1 MGLQGFGNN
10 NSGSFAPGDAIYAKQ
25 LNRLADYADKAAVGV
40 SDGVIYQSHAGGLAL
55 SSPPPDY
62 TRIILP
68 FTVSVVS
75 DGNQWKYSV
84 WPGTVNNVVPKMG
97 TPPVVLTNT
106 PAPTA
111 KFSKNLLV
119 NEQEYI
125 YISLKPESA
134 DPYRFPDPATC
145 KIINESTPQFDDD
158 NTSWV
163 MIVSVDK
170 KTGVVNQ
177 MINSSLW
184 GSRFKCGSAVANY
197 WYSRV

>member
-25 LNRLADYADKAAVGV
+25 LNRLADYADRAAVGV

-62 TRIILP
+62 TRNIFP

-75 DGNQWKYSV
+75 DGNNWKFSV
-84 WPGTVNNVVPKMG
+84 WPGTLNNVIPKMG
-97 TPPVVLTNT
+97 SPPVVLTNT

-111 KFSKNLLV
+111 TFGKSLAS
-119 NEQEYI
+119 NELEYI
-125 YISLKPESA
+125 YIASKPQSE
-134 DPYRFPDPATC
+134 DPYNFPDPNEC
-145 KIINESTPQFDDD
+145 RIIHDSSPQTDDD
-158 NTSWV
+158 NNSYLLIAT
-163 MIVSVDK
+163 VDQ
-170 KTGVVNQ
+170 KTGVVSQ
-177 MINSSLW
+177 MVNSSLW
-184 GSRFKCGSAVANY
+184 GSRFKCGAETATY